1 MKPGSK
7 AKQDEQPI
15 EELPIEW
22 DFRWVGSEQEADEV
36 YVLELSRE
44 VLRQAEKRLKGL
56 KEKQALT
63 DRVEAM
69 IFQVNGLPSRKVSEA
84 IKRLKM
90 SSFVAGIVMTYAGH
104 AAGALNRLPPA
115 IQRMKQIQANIGRP
129 RGPIVDVTPLPSG
142 QVFRPLSLSGET
154 YLVVKIPKGASSR
167 MAKDDFAVWADA
179 NLPAGIVRVGGRPDL
194 PSVKLLRLAF
204 YRFEQRWE
212 HPRPYAGFAVAVRT
226 QTKGGLSSSFTDFGN
241 RSYAP
246 YMNPKANQ
254 PKPSN
259 WSEYVSFA
267 RAELEPLIVEVV
279 EAAKSLV

>member
-7 AKQDEQPI
+7 AKQAEQPI

-22 DFRWVGSEQEADEV
+22 DFRWVGSEEEADEV

-44 VLRQAEKRLKGL
+44 VLKQAEKRLKGG
-56 KEKQALT
+56 KEKQALN
-63 DRVEAM
+63 DMVEAM
-69 IFQVNGLPSRKVSEA
+69 VFPVNGLPSPKVSAA
-84 IKRLKM
+84 IERLKKA
-90 SSFVAGIVMTYAGH
+90 SFVAGIVMTYARH
-104 AAGALNRLPPA
+104 AAGALNSLPPA
-115 IQRMKQIQANIGRP
+115 IQRLKQIQTNIGQP

-142 QVFRPLSLSGET
+142 QTFRPLSLSGET

-167 MAKDDFAVWADA
+167 MAKDVFAVWADA
-179 NLPAGIVRVGGRPDL
+179 NLPAGTVRVGGRPDL

-204 YRFEQRWE
+204 YRFEQRWQ
-212 HPRPYAGFAVAVRT
+212 HPRPYAGFAVAV
-226 QTKGGLSSSFTDFGN
+226 QTLAKSGLSSSFTDFGN

-246 YMNPKANQ
+246 FMNPKANQ

-267 RAELEPLIVEVV
+267 RAELEPLVAEVV
-279 EAAKSLV
+279 EVAKSLV

>member
-15 EELPIEW
+15 EELPVEW

-44 VLRQAEKRLKGL
+44 VLRQAEKRLKGR

-63 DRVEAM
+63 DMVEAM
-69 IFQVNGLPSRKVSEA
+69 VFQVNGLPSPKVSEA

-167 MAKDDFAVWADA
+167 MAKDDFAVWADT
-179 NLPAGIVRVGGRPDL
+179 NLPAGTVRVGGRPDL

-212 HPRPYAGFAVAVRT
+212 HPRPYAGFAVAVRDNA
-226 QTKGGLSSSFTDFGN
+226 KGEMASAFTDFGN
-241 RSYAP
+241 QWYASFMQP
-246 YMNPKANQ
+246 EENQ
-254 PKPSN
+254 PKSAT
-259 WSEYVSFA
+259 WSECVSAVKQEIAPLVAEVVAVAKSFA
-267 RAELEPLIVEVV
+267 
-279 EAAKSLV
+279 

>member
-15 EELPIEW
+15 EELPVEW

-44 VLRQAEKRLKGL
+44 VLRQAEKRLKGR

-63 DRVEAM
+63 DMVEAM
-69 IFQVNGLPSRKVSEA
+69 IFQVNGLPSPKVSEA

-167 MAKDDFAVWADA
+167 MAKDDFAVWADT
-179 NLPAGIVRVGGRPDL
+179 NLPAGTVRVGGRPDL

-212 HPRPYAGFAVAVRT
+212 HPRPYAGFAVAVRDNA
-226 QTKGGLSSSFTDFGN
+226 KGEMASAFTDFGN
-241 RSYAP
+241 QWYASFMQP
-246 YMNPKANQ
+246 EENQ
-254 PKPSN
+254 PKSAT
-259 WSEYVSFA
+259 WSECVSAVKQEIAPLVAEVVAVAKSFA
-267 RAELEPLIVEVV
+267 
-279 EAAKSLV
+279 

>member
-15 EELPIEW
+15 EELPVEW

-44 VLRQAEKRLKGL
+44 VLRQAEKRLKGR

-63 DRVEAM
+63 DMVEAM
-69 IFQVNGLPSRKVSEA
+69 VFQVSGLPSPKVSEA

-167 MAKDDFAVWADA
+167 MAKDDFAVWADI
-179 NLPAGIVRVGGRPDL
+179 NLPAGTVRVGGRPDL

-212 HPRPYAGFAVAVRT
+212 HPRPYAGFAVAVRDNA
-226 QTKGGLSSSFTDFGN
+226 KGEIASAFTDFGN
-241 RSYAP
+241 QWYASFMQP
-246 YMNPKANQ
+246 EKNQ
-254 PKPSN
+254 PKSAT
-259 WSEYVSFA
+259 WSECVSAVKQEIAPLVAEVVAVAKSFA
-267 RAELEPLIVEVV
+267 
-279 EAAKSLV
+279 

>member
-15 EELPIEW
+15 EELPVEW

-44 VLRQAEKRLKGL
+44 VLRQAEKRLKGR

-63 DRVEAM
+63 DMVEAM
-69 IFQVNGLPSRKVSEA
+69 VFQVNGLPSPKVSEA

-115 IQRMKQIQANIGRP
+115 IKRMKQIQANLGRP

-167 MAKDDFAVWADA
+167 MAKDDFAVWADI
-179 NLPAGIVRVGGRPDL
+179 NLPAGTVRVGGRPDL
-194 PSVKLLRLAF
+194 PSVKLLRLAV

-212 HPRPYAGFAVAVRT
+212 HPRPYAGFAVAVRDNA
-226 QTKGGLSSSFTDFGN
+226 KGEIASAFTDFGN
-241 RSYAP
+241 QWYASFMQP
-246 YMNPKANQ
+246 EENQ
-254 PKPSN
+254 PKSAT
-259 WSEYVSFA
+259 WSECVSAAKQEIAPLVAEVVAVAKSFA
-267 RAELEPLIVEVV
+267 
-279 EAAKSLV
+279 